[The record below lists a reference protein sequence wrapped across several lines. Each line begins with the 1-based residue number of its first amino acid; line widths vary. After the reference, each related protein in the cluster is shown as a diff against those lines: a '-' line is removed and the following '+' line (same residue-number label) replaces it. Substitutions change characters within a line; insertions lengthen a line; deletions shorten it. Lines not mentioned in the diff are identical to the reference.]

1 MTKQEHIDYW
11 ISTSN
16 DDFEVFTLLFN
27 SQRYLHAFFIA
38 HLSVEKLVKAHWVK
52 DNEGNVPPKSHNLLY
67 LVKQTAMT
75 LSVEQIKILNLLNDF
90 QIQGRYPDY
99 KLKIKQILTKE
110 YSETIF
116 PKIIEIRLCLIE
128 MVE

>member
-11 ISTSN
+11 IITSN

-75 LSVEQIKILNLLNDF
+75 LSVEQIKILNFLNDF

-99 KLKIKQILTKE
+99 KLKIQKILTKE